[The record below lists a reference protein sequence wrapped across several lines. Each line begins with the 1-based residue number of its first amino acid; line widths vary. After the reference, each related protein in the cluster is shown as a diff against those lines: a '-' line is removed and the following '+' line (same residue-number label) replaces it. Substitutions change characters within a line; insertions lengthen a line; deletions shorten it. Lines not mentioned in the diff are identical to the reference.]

1 MPMGGSQWH
10 RSDGRARGAKG
21 AGWPGAGRRVARR
34 AGGFLIRSGHCAVE
48 LPVFDL
54 TDFKR
59 DLSELSDRLG
69 HAQDCL

>member
-1 MPMGGSQWH
+1 M
-10 RSDGRARGAKG
+10 
-21 AGWPGAGRRVARR
+21 
-34 AGGFLIRSGHCAVE
+34 I
-48 LPVFDL
+48 DL

>member
-1 MPMGGSQWH
+1 MLLHLGRGGNGCAEA
-10 RSDGRARGAKG
+10 DTVGAVKS
-21 AGWPGAGRRVARR
+21 AAPL
-34 AGGFLIRSGHCAVE
+34 LI
-48 LPVFDL
+48 DL